1 MSILEDTLDEL
12 ATGARF
18 GRFLSVGALGAMIDL
33 PISSALTLTAL
44 LEPQWA
50 KVVGTEC
57 AIIVMFLINDAW
69 TFDGQGAPGRAA
81 KIRRLIR
88 SNVVR
93 SGGLAVQFLV
103 VWSLTGLD
111 VEVLVA
117 GTDVWAVVTMP
128 IAIGVSF
135 VVNYVTE
142 SLFTWRVAATR

>member
-1 MSILEDTLDEL
+1 MSTLGDALDEL

-18 GRFLSVGALGAMIDL
+18 GRFLSVGALGAMVDL

-69 TFDGQGAPGRAA
+69 TFDGQGAPGVRA
-81 KIRRLIR
+81 KLRRLLR

-93 SGGLAVQFLV
+93 SGGLAVQFFV
-103 VWSLTGLD
+103 VWTLTDLD
-111 VEVLVA
+111 VEVIVA

-142 SLFTWRVAATR
+142 SLFTWRVAADR

>member
-1 MSILEDTLDEL
+1 MSTLGDALDEL

-18 GRFLSVGALGAMIDL
+18 GRFLSVGALGAMVDL

-69 TFDGQGAPGRAA
+69 TFDGQGAPGVRA
-81 KIRRLIR
+81 KLRRLLR

-93 SGGLAVQFLV
+93 SPTAWHRGHAVDARSLPAALEPPCRDIGGLRSWFGEAGRPACSWLQPDAV
-103 VWSLTGLD
+103 GL
-111 VEVLVA
+111 LL
-117 GTDVWAVVTMP
+117 W
-128 IAIGVSF
+128 
-135 VVNYVTE
+135 
-142 SLFTWRVAATR
+142 TR